1 MGKREAERRLL
12 MRLAEPVVGPAVR
25 RGLSPFA
32 FTYTAFA
39 LALVA
44 AALYCLHGA
53 SAFLIPLAGTV
64 YLVSA
69 FLDAVDGEVARRQG
83 RASEK
88 GAFLDSVL
96 DKASEAAVSVGL
108 AFAVEPLAA
117 LLFAS
122 GSLLVSYTRAR
133 AEALGVELA
142 GIGIAERAERTLILF
157 VGSAATPFL
166 GTEALLA
173 ALLLAA
179 LLSFLTVAQRV
190 RMTVRVLDARARV
203 GDPRGPT

>member
-1 MGKREAERRLL
+1 MGKRETERMLL
-12 MRLAEPVVGPAVR
+12 MKLAEPVVGFAVR
-25 RGLSPFA
+25 KGLSPFA
-32 FTYTAFA
+32 LTYSAFA

-44 AALYCLHGA
+44 AALYGLNGF
-53 SAFLIPLAGTV
+53 SAFLVPLAGTV

-69 FLDAVDGEVARRQG
+69 FLDAIDGEVARRQG
-83 RASEK
+83 RASER

-96 DKASEAAVSVGL
+96 DKASEVAVSVGL

-117 LLFAS
+117 ILFAS
-122 GSLLVSYTRAR
+122 GSLLVSYARAR

-142 GIGIAERAERTLILF
+142 GVGIAERAERTIILF
-157 VGSAATPFL
+157 VGSLMRPVL
-166 GTEALLA
+166 GAEALLA

-190 RMTVRVLDARARV
+190 LVTVRRLSASS
-203 GDPRGPT
+203 PP